1 MVLSSASMPL
11 LIVAAAGV
19 AVVHS
24 IMPDHWV
31 PLAIVARSNRWS
43 LGRTARVSLLAALG
57 HTVAS
62 VGLGIAIAAIGL
74 AFRNAII
81 SQEGHVVGGTLVITG
96 LGFLVFAIWQN
107 ARGHLAHDHAHPHA
121 HPHVHPHTH
130 LDGEAAHDHRTKAAG
145 MHTSHAE
152 VRHVRIRARGG
163 MHAAPNAHVHHH
175 SHASDAAGH
184 PSNGRR
190 TGTLSQIIVPF
201 GVAASPDLTILP
213 VFLAA
218 SALGVFPAVVVL
230 IVFAIATLATFVALT
245 VGATLG
251 GYQVEWPWLERNGH
265 LVSALLL
272 IAIGILAYLRF

>member
-1 MVLSSASMPL
+1 MVLASASMPL

-24 IMPDHWV
+24 VMPDHWV

-62 VGLGIAIAAIGL
+62 VGLGIALAAVGL
-74 AFRNAII
+74 AFRNTII
-81 SQEGHVVGGTLVITG
+81 AQEGHVVGGTLVITG
-96 LGFLVFAIWQN
+96 IGFLVYAILRN
-107 ARGHLAHDHAHPHA
+107 ARGSAGHGHAHGHS
-121 HPHVHPHTH
+121 HGHVHPHIH
-130 LDGEAAHDHRTKAAG
+130 PDGEAAHDHGTKAE
-145 MHTSHAE
+145 HIHAAQRN
-152 VRHVRIRARGG
+152 VRHVRVGARGG
-163 MHAAPNAHVHHH
+163 MRAAPHAHVHHH
-175 SHASDAAGH
+175 PHISDSAGH
-184 PSNGRR
+184 PSNDGR

-218 SALGVFPAVVVL
+218 SALGLFPAVIVL
-230 IVFAIATLATFVALT
+230 VVFAVATLATFVALT
-245 VGATLG
+245 VGATMG

-272 IAIGILAYLRF
+272 ISIGILAYLRF